1 MVLQGD
7 AGVAGRMG
15 GGEVE
20 RKAGPRSSRPV
31 PLGDW
36 PGFSRLRLCSRTE
49 RGKGES
55 LSEHLGSWKK
65 V

>member
-15 GGEVE
+15 GGKVE
-20 RKAGPRSSRPV
+20 RKARPRSSMPG

-36 PGFSRLRLCSRTE
+36 PGF
-49 RGKGES
+49 
-55 LSEHLGSWKK
+55 
-65 V
+65 

>member
-20 RKAGPRSSRPV
+20 RKAGPRSSMPV
-31 PLGDW
+31 PLGGW
-36 PGFSRLRLCSRTE
+36 PGF
-49 RGKGES
+49 
-55 LSEHLGSWKK
+55 
-65 V
+65 